1 MISEYH
7 AYEERHK
14 SSELLVLQLRQ
25 EIEEWRKKFITLE
38 TSYKEFRAQH
48 ETYRAEMDNR
58 FELVIQQ
65 NEKLNS
71 MLNEKHEEIEHVKKS
86 ARVSQIAISNFYLIG
101 LILKFWLFYR
111 LNSSHSIII

>member
-1 MISEYH
+1 VIERYEVMISEHH

-25 EIEEWRKKFITLE
+25 EIEEWKKKFITLE
-38 TSYKEFRAQH
+38 GSYKEFRTQH

-65 NEKLNS
+65 NDKLNS
-71 MLNEKHEEIEHVKKS
+71 MLNEKHEEMEHVKKS
-86 ARVSQIAISNFYLIG
+86 ARVYKKIINKKDKI
-101 LILKFWLFYR
+101 ILFEEGVF
-111 LNSSHSIII
+111 